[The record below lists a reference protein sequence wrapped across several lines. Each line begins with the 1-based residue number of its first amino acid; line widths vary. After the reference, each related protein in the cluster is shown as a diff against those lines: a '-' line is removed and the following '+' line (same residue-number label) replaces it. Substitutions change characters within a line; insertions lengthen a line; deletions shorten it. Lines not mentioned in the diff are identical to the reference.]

1 MAATKLTAKTELTSA
16 ADNDLAM
23 VVDVSDTTGDASGT
37 SKKIQVSNLMLKAP
51 VQSVNG
57 ADGTVVLDVDDI
69 NDVSAASPS
78 GGDVLEYSGG
88 SWVNT
93 SKLTTLYSIFKT
105 GTSSTVTNGAATD
118 SSLELD
124 TTTAK
129 LKTGIT
135 EVKLTETSPGDIE
148 FIVATDATGTTAF
161 TAIHIDGTTTANAA
175 DVIIKNGA
183 SLKVE
188 SASATTAN
196 LRYTG
201 TGNANLSLPGSTGTL
216 ALTSELYTDSDA
228 DARIAAASV
237 TDLTDV
243 TSAGS
248 GAIITSAERTK
259 LSGIAT
265 GATANQTDAY
275 LLSRANHTGT
285 QTASTISDFDTEV
298 SNNTDVAANTAK
310 NSYPTADAT
319 KLAGIA
325 AGAEVNAVDSVNT
338 QTGAVVLDADDI
350 SDAATTNKFTTAAD
364 ISKLAGIAAGAE
376 VNTVDDV
383 TGGTGLTASP
393 STGNVIINLD
403 NTAVTAGSYTNADI
417 TVDAQGRITAASNG
431 SGGGAAISIEYAR
444 MSMSSTVTTGG
455 ASAQSFN
462 ASATVKVQFDT
473 QSVVQGSN
481 LSCDTTNNRITVSQ
495 AGTYRFTCNMDFQGV
510 GSNRL
515 APTINFYV
523 NGLKAAGTA
532 TAYVRCSQSFSNTVN
547 LTRVLALSAGDY
559 IEVHSANTSTHTS
572 SGVTANEGLFEVERI
587 GGSGASAIGELSDVP
602 STMGT
607 TGQVLAVNSAGT
619 ALEYVNQSGGGG
631 GGVMTIATITGQ
643 FTIGTSDDAG
653 ANNVVAGG
661 FRGANYYSWNND
673 VFTSANAVSSGIG
686 TPGTSTFTG
695 GTGYQIMNGLFYVP
709 QAGTAKFC
717 VHMEFDSNSEVAGQ
731 TFRFFMWKL
740 NSGEISAIENG
751 TYDSN
756 WSGVLVASATFNVPG
771 SIQNIVPKVV
781 QSSNGVSI
789 SEGDYVF
796 VTTVYDGTVTANRDF
811 PCNMQILSA

>member
-1 MAATKLTAKTELTSA
+1 MSTKVTDLTALTTTPEDTDELHI
-16 ADNDLAM
+16 
-23 VVDVSDTTGDASGT
+23 VDVSDTTGTAAGT
-37 SKKIQVSNLMLKAP
+37 SKRVDVSVLMGKAP

-57 ADGTVVLDVDDI
+57 ADGTVVLDVEDI
-69 NDVSAASPS
+69 NNVSAASPS

-88 SWVNT
+88 SWVST
-93 SKLTTLYSIFKT
+93 SKLTTLYTIFKT
-105 GTSSTVTNGAATD
+105 GTSSTINNGASTD
-118 SSLELD
+118 SSLELA

-148 FIVATDATGTTAF
+148 FVVATDASGTTAF
-161 TAIHIDGTTTANAA
+161 TAVHIDGTTTANTA
-175 DVIIKNGA
+175 DVLIKNGA
-183 SLKVE
+183 NLKIE
-188 SASATTAN
+188 SSSASAS

-201 TGNANLSLPGSTGTL
+201 SGNANISLPTSTGTL

-237 TDLTDV
+237 TDLSDV

-265 GATANQTDAY
+265 
-275 LLSRANHTGT
+275 
-285 QTASTISDFDTEV
+285 
-298 SNNTDVAANTAK
+298 
-310 NSYPTADAT
+310 
-319 KLAGIA
+319 
-325 AGAEVNAVDSVNT
+325 GAEVNAVDSVNT

-417 TVDAQGRITAASNG
+417 TVDAQGRITAAANG
-431 SGGGAAISIEYAR
+431 SGGGGGATLASAGKFIIWAEENGPVSTATNSGYQWSFGNGDTPTVGLAIPFDCTATQMIFNCVTKGTSATINLHKGTSATSTTSSSVESITVGNVNSAVTTFSTPVSFSAGEWMNFRTSAVSGTYDDVRVGVVMQYDIGTTTAAI
-444 MSMSSTVTTGG
+444 
-455 ASAQSFN
+455 
-462 ASATVKVQFDT
+462 
-473 QSVVQGSN
+473 
-481 LSCDTTNNRITVSQ
+481 
-495 AGTYRFTCNMDFQGV
+495 
-510 GSNRL
+510 
-515 APTINFYV
+515 
-523 NGLKAAGTA
+523 
-532 TAYVRCSQSFSNTVN
+532 
-547 LTRVLALSAGDY
+547 GD
-559 IEVHSANTSTHTS
+559 
-572 SGVTANEGLFEVERI
+572 
-587 GGSGASAIGELSDVP
+587 LSDVP

-607 TGQVLAVNSAGT
+607 SGQVLAVNAGGT

-631 GGVMTIATITGQ
+631 GVMSIATITGQ
-643 FTIGTSDDAG
+643 FTIGTADDAG

-661 FRGANYYSWNND
+661 FRGANYYTWNND

-686 TPGTSTFTG
+686 TPGTSTFSS

-740 NSGEISAIENG
+740 NSAEISAIENG
-751 TYDSN
+751 TYDSS
-756 WSGVLVASATFNVPG
+756 WSGVLVASATFTVP
-771 SIQNIVPKVV
+771 SSLQNIVPKVV

-811 PCNMQILSA
+811 PCNMQILST